1 VTLETAALIKEDFLR
16 QNGYSESDKCCP
28 FYKTV
33 GMMKNFC
40 LFYELAK
47 RAVTWDKDERRFTWS
62 TIAEQLAEHI
72 NALSALKF
80 LNPQSGKENVSIIIL
95 IDIKN
100 KRKQ

>member
-1 VTLETAALIKEDFLR
+1 MKLVLNNSLKHFF
-16 QNGYSESDKCCP
+16 
-28 FYKTV
+28 FYA
-33 GMMKNFC
+33 C
-40 LFYELAK
+40 
-47 RAVTWDKDERRFTWS
+47 RDERRFTWS